1 MISKHFSLTLL
12 NRLDE
17 NSSYLQQLSY
27 LDTSIFVLF
36 YVIRWSQHLDV
47 VSAIVSIVAVNQLP
61 ISSLF
66 LGEGSKKVVGSPV
79 HSM

>member
-17 NSSYLQQLSY
+17 NSSYLQLSY

-36 YVIRWSQHLDV
+36 YVIRWSQHLAV